1 MCATLDSADDV
12 LMAVEER
19 ARAEEITEAL
29 NRIYSRE
36 DSSLDPVLAALQT
49 RALPRD
55 DWWRLRHG
63 ALIRLCEEPPPP
75 APERVRPVPGG
86 QGDPARASPRGGAG
100 ARAQPGQPRPC
111 PGSPAPRGGS
121 AQSGG

>member
-1 MCATLDSADDV
+1 MCTTLDSADDV

-55 DWWRLRHG
+55 DW
-63 ALIRLCEEPPPP
+63 
-75 APERVRPVPGG
+75 
-86 QGDPARASPRGGAG
+86 
-100 ARAQPGQPRPC
+100 
-111 PGSPAPRGGS
+111 
-121 AQSGG
+121 